1 MPGIH
6 QKVEIKDCKKCKKD
20 GSQGLKEGHN
30 LSKKLLHLWS
40 LGKSSAAG
48 LQELAHASTSDGLQS
63 QEIMELSGLGA
74 FGSYPNKCHRD
85 LLRLLKTNLK
95 KIQVW
100 RLERKP
106 HLLHTGASPRLQRRK
121 SQNNGYMPY
130 GLATCIGVATF

>member
-6 QKVEIKDCKKCKKD
+6 QKVVIEDCKKRKND

-40 LGKSSAAG
+40 LGKLSAAG

-74 FGSYPNKCHRD
+74 FGSYPNNCHRD
-85 LLRLLKTNLK
+85 LLRLLKTN
-95 KIQVW
+95 
-100 RLERKP
+100 
-106 HLLHTGASPRLQRRK
+106 
-121 SQNNGYMPY
+121 
-130 GLATCIGVATF
+130 